1 MHYPTGRGNYS
12 QTRSVLVGRF
22 TYGHRHEVAVYKL
35 LGYVPLISIGDAQ
48 SFRKALNLQ
57 LIKAELES
65 TCADSRNEAGC
76 K

>member
-1 MHYPTGRGNYS
+1 MHYPTGRGNCS

-22 TYGHRHEVAVYKL
+22 TSGCRQEVAACKRP
-35 LGYVPLISIGDAQ
+35 GYVPSISIEDAQ
-48 SFRKALNLQ
+48 SSRKAQNLQ